1 MEDENN
7 MLENMIQAL
16 IEARADFS
24 KFYND
29 GNSAAGTRVR
39 KVMQELKTNAQ
50 NLRTHIQETKNSR

>member
-1 MEDENN
+1 MQDENN

>member
-1 MEDENN
+1 MENENN
-7 MLENMIQAL
+7 MLEDMIQAL

>member
-16 IEARADFS
+16 IGARADFS
-24 KFYND
+24 KFYDD

-39 KVMQELKTNAQ
+39 KVMQELKTSAQ

>member
-1 MEDENN
+1 MQDENN
-7 MLENMIQAL
+7 MLEDMIRAL

-39 KVMQELKTNAQ
+39 KVMQELKTSAQ

>member
-1 MEDENN
+1 MQDENN
-7 MLENMIQAL
+7 MLEDMIQAL

-39 KVMQELKTNAQ
+39 KVMQELKTSAQ

>member
-1 MEDENN
+1 MENENN

-39 KVMQELKTNAQ
+39 KVMQELKTSAQ